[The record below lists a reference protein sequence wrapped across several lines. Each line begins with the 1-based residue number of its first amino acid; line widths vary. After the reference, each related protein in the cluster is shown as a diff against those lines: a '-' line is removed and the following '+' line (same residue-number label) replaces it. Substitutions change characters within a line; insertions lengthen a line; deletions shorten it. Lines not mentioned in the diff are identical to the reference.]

1 MYSPFSSVDNRVDY
15 KNFRHNAR
23 LNQNNYR
30 IINELNVDNK
40 IGIEIEFTK
49 NNSLFSKKIF
59 INKCNLNKI
68 IKKLSD
74 SGFICASEKN
84 NNEFDTLH
92 SVSKTECN
100 TGARDFIRDG
110 YNNSF
115 QQKYT

>member
-30 IINELNVDNK
+30 IINEVNVDNK

-49 NNSLFSKKIF
+49 NN
-59 INKCNLNKI
+59 
-68 IKKLSD
+68 
-74 SGFICASEKN
+74 
-84 NNEFDTLH
+84 NEFDTLH
-92 SVSKTECN
+92 TVSKTECN

>member
-30 IINELNVDNK
+30 IINEVNVDNK

-49 NNSLFSKKIF
+49 NNSLFIKKIF

-74 SGFICASEKN
+74 SGFICASETN

>member
-49 NNSLFSKKIF
+49 NNSLFIKKIF

-74 SGFICASEKN
+74 SGFICASEK
-84 NNEFDTLH
+84 
-92 SVSKTECN
+92 
-100 TGARDFIRDG
+100 
-110 YNNSF
+110 
-115 QQKYT
+115 